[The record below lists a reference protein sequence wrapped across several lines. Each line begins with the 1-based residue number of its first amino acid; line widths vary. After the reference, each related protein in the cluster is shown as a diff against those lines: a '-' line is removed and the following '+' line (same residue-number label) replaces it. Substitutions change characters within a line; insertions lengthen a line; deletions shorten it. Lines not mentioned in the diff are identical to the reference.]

1 MFELIVT
8 ILSVAVIAISLWG
21 LMYFSLR
28 FWIHFRL
35 GAMPSADDIQQLLQD
50 IPYLYDEEK
59 GTWHHS
65 PTVIKRPGGGQNI
78 PE

>member
-28 FWIHFRL
+28 IALHYWIKSHL
-35 GAMPSADDIQQLLQD
+35 GAMPSADEIQRLLRD
-50 IPYLYDEEK
+50 VGYLYDEEK

-65 PTVIKRPGGGQNI
+65 PTASERRDVV
-78 PE
+78 